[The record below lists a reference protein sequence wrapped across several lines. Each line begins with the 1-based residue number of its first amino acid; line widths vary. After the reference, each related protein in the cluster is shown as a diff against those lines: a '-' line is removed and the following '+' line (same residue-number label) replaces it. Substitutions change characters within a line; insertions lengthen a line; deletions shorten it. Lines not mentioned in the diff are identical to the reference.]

1 MRKRVFRI
9 TLFGSPTG
17 EWYFREEAA
26 REAVRLMNE
35 AWAGKTKPYAYK
47 KGLQDVENT

>member
-9 TLFGSPTG
+9 TLFGSLTG
-17 EWYFREEAA
+17 EWYFLEEAA
-26 REAVRLMNE
+26 MVVVRLMND

-47 KGLQDVENT
+47 KGFQNVENT